1 MGAWGVDTVAED
13 GAPWFGGVFSAERA
27 DLGAEGA
34 VVFDG
39 GGVWEGGGGR
49 DVGVDADGE
58 EGVAERFDAAL
69 AAGTGAGGGEDVVGG
84 FRFGVA
90 VDVPWEDGD
99 GFEVVDFEGSGLG
112 GAEGGSGLGG
122 WEAGEIEEPE
132 SGEFVICD
140 DEP

>member
-1 MGAWGVDTVAED
+1 MGAGGVDTVAED
-13 GAPWFGGVFSAERA
+13 GAPWCGGVFSAERA

-49 DVGVDADGE
+49 GVGVDADGE

-69 AAGTGAGGGEDVVGG
+69 AAGAGAGGGEDVIGG

-99 GFEVVDFEGSGLG
+99 GFEVVDFEGAGLG

-122 WEAGEIEEPE
+122 WEGGEIEEPE

>member
-1 MGAWGVDTVAED
+1 VDTIAED
-13 GAPWFGGVFSAERA
+13 GAPWIGGVFSAERA

-39 GGVWEGGGGR
+39 GGVGEGGGGGC
-49 DVGVDADGE
+49 VGVDADGE
-58 EGVAERFDAAL
+58 EGVAEGFDAAL
-69 AAGTGAGGGEDVVGG
+69 AAGAGAGGGEDVVGG
-84 FRFGVA
+84 FRFAIA

-99 GFEVVDFEGSGLG
+99 GFEVIDFEGAGLG
-112 GAEGGSGLGG
+112 GAEGWCGQGG

-132 SGEFVICD
+132 SGEFVIGD